1 MRQWN
6 DAIEA
11 IDADLTGPVDVAD
24 LARVAMTSEYH
35 FRRMFATLA
44 GMPVS
49 EYVRRRRLTAATAEL
64 LGGAGVLETAVRYG
78 YGSAEAF
85 TRAFRQL
92 HGLTPTQAR
101 RPGAVLRSQPKLRFH
116 LRVEGS
122 TEMRH
127 RIVEKEAFRI
137 VGFTERVPLVH
148 EGPNAAIE
156 EFTRSLDPARMAE
169 LKGLSGQ
176 ESGGDDPFAVEPTS
190 VEPTGVVSATV
201 SIDAD
206 RADGS
211 MLDYW
216 LGVVTTAEAPD
227 GFAQLDV
234 PAGTWVV
241 FDTEGPFPEVLQRM
255 WADAATEWFP
265 ANPYRWSPGPEILRS
280 RPADDDW
287 SRGSGQ
293 LWLPVERE

>member
-1 MRQWN
+1 MQQWN
-6 DAIEA
+6 EAIEA
-11 IDADLTGPVDVAD
+11 IDADLTEPVEVAE
-24 LARVAMTSEYH
+24 LARLATTSEYH

-44 GMPVS
+44 GMPLS

-64 LGGAGVLETAVRYG
+64 LDGAAVLETAIRYG

-85 TRAFRQL
+85 NRAFRQM

-101 RPGAVLRSQPKLRFH
+101 RPGAVLRSQSKLRFH

-122 TEMRH
+122 ADMRH

-148 EGPNAAIE
+148 EGPNTAIQ
-156 EFTRSLDPARMAE
+156 EFTKSLDPARMAE
-169 LKGLSGQ
+169 LKEL
-176 ESGGDDPFAVEPTS
+176 AA

-201 SIDAD
+201 NIDTD
-206 RADGS
+206 RAEGGL
-211 MLDYW
+211 LDYW
-216 LGVVTTAEAPD
+216 TGVVTTAAAPG

-241 FDTEGPFPEVLQRM
+241 FDAEGPFPETLQRM

-265 ANPYRWSPGPEILRS
+265 SNPYRWAPGPEILRS
-280 RPADDDW
+280 RPTDDDW
-287 SRGSGQ
+287 SQGTGH
-293 LWLPVERE
+293 LWIPVERE